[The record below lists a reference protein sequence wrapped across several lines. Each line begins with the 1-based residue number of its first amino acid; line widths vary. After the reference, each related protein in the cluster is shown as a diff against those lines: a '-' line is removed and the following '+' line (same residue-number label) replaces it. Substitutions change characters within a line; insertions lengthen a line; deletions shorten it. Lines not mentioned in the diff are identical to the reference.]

1 MIRFVSLVL
10 IPLILVSLRLLR
22 NGKKNW
28 KVTVGTLASW
38 MYADMYWMFFSFF
51 FLSYACFNGID
62 FWICVNIFVKLTL
75 RSHFRCLLLRSSDQE
90 ASPSAGKNTEVV
102 FKPCR
107 SWQFVLWCGY
117 SRWSLVPFFTID
129 ISVRVMKNYFKVRC
143 LILLPPT
150 FLILRFFNSI
160 KQPYYLKS
168 LTSPRNLALATSGKS
183 RIVLSTKV
191 TAIPL
196 LWSWGVVFC
205 IW

>member
-90 ASPSAGKNTEVV
+90 ASPSAVKNTEIVLV
-102 FKPCR
+102 PCR
-107 SWQFVLWCGY
+107 TWKC
-117 SRWSLVPFFTID
+117 VPIANSDGVD
-129 ISVRVMKNYFKVRC
+129 ISKVPGFHLLRQVSSQWG
-143 LILLPPT
+143 LQKLLPG
-150 FLILRFFNSI
+150 LVS
-160 KQPYYLKS
+160 
-168 LTSPRNLALATSGKS
+168 
-183 RIVLSTKV
+183 
-191 TAIPL
+191 
-196 LWSWGVVFC
+196 
-205 IW
+205 